1 MVYRRKIYK
10 MTADWKQF
18 SQGESALL
26 IQRARWIGKS
36 TIVSAFAENE
46 YKSYILIDFSVDSR
60 KHTDINVIRMY
71 NGTIN

>member
-1 MVYRRKIYK
+1 MPVFMKNMGFRSWE
-10 MTADWKQF
+10 MLFLCSEET
-18 SQGESALL
+18 